1 MIKGHAELHAT
12 RNYFKKLKIDKK
24 LVRCN
29 GFFCNLPIAIGTYL
43 GDISNEHTLAY
54 MDTISYGL
62 SHGVNF
68 LDTAINYREMRSER
82 DIGMVLEKLILIEKK
97 LKREEIIVS
106 SKSGYLYGDYSVGL
120 TPIKYLR
127 KVLIPKGI
135 VTMDDIN
142 VFEED
147 GHTLV
152 PEFYDESI
160 EKSKVNLG
168 LATIDIYYIHNP
180 EVSLYVLG
188 SDLFYYQLHSLFKS
202 LENQVDKRNIRFY
215 GFATWYGFLEDP
227 DSKWYISL
235 EKVMKI
241 AKSLG
246 GSNHHFRF
254 IQFPFNK
261 INCSG
266 NTKKNQMIDNK
277 YYTLIEAANKF
288 NLTVTTSVPLNQ
300 SQDLSQNK
308 LTQAEMLNYVIN
320 TPGIQASMVGTK
332 TTAHLLENLKTIN
345 LKP

>member
-12 RNYFKKLKIDKK
+12 RNYFKKLRIDKK

-29 GFFCNLPIAIGTYL
+29 GFFCNLPIGIGTYL

-62 SHGVNF
+62 THGINF

-82 DIGMVLEKLILIEKK
+82 DIGRVLENLILIEKK
-97 LKREEIIVS
+97 LKREEVIVA

-127 KVLIPKGI
+127 KILIPNGI
-135 VTMDDIN
+135 VSMEDIN

-147 GHTLV
+147 GHTLA
-152 PEFYDESI
+152 PKFYDESI

-168 LATIDIYYIHNP
+168 LSTIDIYYIHNP
-180 EVSLYVLG
+180 EVSRYVLG
-188 SDLFYYQLHSLFKS
+188 SELFYNQLHDLFKS

-215 GFATWYGFLEDP
+215 GLATWYGFLEDP

-235 EKVMKI
+235 EKVIKI
-241 AKSLG
+241 AKSAG

-261 INCSG
+261 INCIG
-266 NTKKNQMIDNK
+266 NIKKNQIVDNK
-277 YYTLIEAANKF
+277 YCTLIDAANKL

-300 SQDLSQNK
+300 SQDLTQNK
-308 LTQAEMLNYVIN
+308 LTQEEMLKYVIN
-320 TPGIQASMVGTK
+320 IPGIQASMVGTK
-332 TTAHLLENLKTIN
+332 TKSHLLENLKLIN
-345 LKP
+345 LKS